1 MPSSASR
8 KGYKGEVE
16 VVELLREL
24 GFIAERSWG
33 SDGRSFGEKSDID
46 VKATKGDLTI
56 LVQVKRRK
64 KIAGF
69 LDFKNADVVMVRQD
83 RKPWL
88 WIVKHSW
95 MKNLFKRGVVET
107 HNQENG
113 VSNDRDSQDSAK
125 FKERENAISNE
136 T

>member
-8 KGYKGEVE
+8 KGYQGEVE
-16 VVELLREL
+16 VVELLRDL
-24 GFIAERSWG
+24 GFTAERSWG

-88 WIVKHSW
+88 WIAKHSW

-125 FKERENAISNE
+125 FKEREND
-136 T
+136 

>member
-16 VVELLREL
+16 GVELLRDL

-56 LVQVKRRK
+56 RVQVKRRK

-88 WIVKHSW
+88 WIVKHEW
-95 MKNLFKRGVVET
+95 MKNLFNSGAVET
-107 HNQENG
+107 HNHENG
-113 VSNDRDSQDSAK
+113 VSNDRDSHGSAK
-125 FKERENAISNE
+125 L
-136 T
+136 

>member
-16 VVELLREL
+16 VVELLRDL

-56 LVQVKRRK
+56 RVQVKRRK
-64 KIAGF
+64 KLADF
-69 LDFKNADVVMVRQD
+69 LSFKNADVVMVRQD

-88 WIVKHSW
+88 WIVKHEW
-95 MKNLFKRGVVET
+95 MKNLFNSGVVET
-107 HNQENG
+107 HNHENG
-113 VSNDRDSQDSAK
+113 VSNDRDSHDPTKLQG
-125 FKERENAISNE
+125 ERK
-136 T
+136 

>member
-16 VVELLREL
+16 VVELLRDL
-24 GFIAERSWG
+24 GFIADRSWG

-64 KIAGF
+64 KLADF
-69 LDFKNADVVMVRQD
+69 LSFKNADVVMVRQD

-88 WIVKHSW
+88 WIVKHEW
-95 MKNLFKRGVVET
+95 MKNLFNSGVVDNNN
-107 HNQENG
+107 HENG
-113 VSNDRDSQDSAK
+113 VSNDRDSQDPA
-125 FKERENAISNE
+125 
-136 T
+136 